1 MRRSMQRK
9 IILDIINNSNEH
21 LDAYGL
27 YYAAREKLSRISLGT
42 IYRNL
47 KSLVDTGEIDVIY
60 DGTDKLRYDKRED
73 HQHFLCTKCH
83 KIIDIYD
90 LDFKKTTN
98 YKDNKVVSY
107 KIVLEGLCEN
117 CQKEE

>member
-9 IILDIINNSNEH
+9 VILDIINNSNEH

-47 KSLVDTGEIDVIY
+47 KSLVDAGEIDVIY

-83 KIIDIYD
+83 KIIDISD
-90 LDFKKTTN
+90 SIFKKCN
-98 YKDNKVVSY
+98 NSIECKVLS
-107 KIVLEGLCEN
+107 
-117 CQKEE
+117 

>member
-9 IILDIINNSNEH
+9 VILDIINNSNEH

-27 YYAAREKLSRISLGT
+27 YNEAKEKLSSISLGT

-47 KSLVDTGEIDVIY
+47 KSLVDAGEIDVIY

-90 LDFKKTTN
+90 LNFPRPTKIHE
-98 YKDNKVVSY
+98 NKVMSY
-107 KIVLEGLCEN
+107 KLVLEGLCEK